1 MLYKSSNT
9 YTISVDTMCI
19 ICVRNLL
26 IILFIFLS
34 NLNNPLKITYAI
46 IALLLNKFEGKFLVF
61 TIYFIFTTINVV
73 IKC

>member
-1 MLYKSSNT
+1 
-9 YTISVDTMCI
+9 MCI

-46 IALLLNKFEGKFLVF
+46 IIALLLNKFEGKFLVF